1 MVPVSAMTSAETGQ
15 QSASLTAGMAQ
26 VRRRRARAA
35 VVMIVASLS
44 IGFLLGRGSTW
55 VVPLGNSEVS
65 VVDRQPAVAAGAGSS
80 TVVSRALSP
89 GIGAADP
96 NSAKTGGDALE
107 ASATGFGVLV
117 WASRPAAM
125 RESTERTEPDVA
137 ILNRGSG
144 NDEVPVRPEI
154 VDSGASDWLKHA
166 ENARRLAADMTH
178 RAAKREMLNIAE
190 AYRRLAACQG

>member
-1 MVPVSAMTSAETGQ
+1 M
-15 QSASLTAGMAQ
+15 
-26 VRRRRARAA
+26 RRRRARAA

-89 GIGAADP
+89 GIGAANP

-125 RESTERTEPDVA
+125 RESTERTDRDIA
-137 ILNRGSG
+137 ILNRGNAG
-144 NDEVPVRPEI
+144 AGRDGKDEVPARPEI
-154 VDSGASDWLKHA
+154 VDSVAGAEYWLKLA
-166 ENARRLAADMTH
+166 EEARRQAADMSAPSRQARDAEH
-178 RAAKREMLNIAE
+178 CRGVSAIGAAG
-190 AYRRLAACQG
+190 QG